1 MKGIGGMRNSG
12 CSCGIGKMHN
22 RNVGGI
28 GKMQN
33 GNVDDDRKNSLKAS
47 QDLAKLFSRGT

>member
-1 MKGIGGMRNSG
+1 MKGIGGMRTAG
-12 CSCGIGKMHN
+12 GIGKMHN

-47 QDLAKLFSRGT
+47 QDLAKLFSK